1 MHCVTESSKG
11 KNACSY
17 RVVAFMLKRLLCY
30 EAFV

>member
-11 KNACSY
+11 KNAFSY
-17 RVVAFMLKRLLCY
+17 RVVAFLLRPLLCY